1 MDFRWNERN
10 IDHIG
15 EHGVSPEEAEQIIR
29 MARSPYPRD
38 MGDEKYRVCGRGR
51 GGRPLQ
57 VSYLVDDNGTI
68 FVIHARPLTDKEKR
82 RWLRTME

>member
-1 MDFRWNERN
+1 MDFRWNGRN

-38 MGDEKYRVCGRGR
+38 IGDEKYRVCGRGR

-57 VSYLVDDNGTI
+57 VIYLADDDGTI
-68 FVIHARPLTDKEKR
+68 YVIHARSLTNKEKR
-82 RWLRTME
+82 RWLRTVQ